1 LFSKKSIR
9 VNFLI
14 QLSIAMAML
23 VMFFSAII
31 FTYITYTVDKR
42 IDEQLLKHANYLF
55 ATYPDIENSLSSH
68 REVLRQTLN
77 IDVNIVT
84 TNINNPIITSILK
97 SKNRHKQHFVE
108 LHIPYKIDKLA
119 KTKKY
124 LSIKSNVTESR
135 ELQTNIYKIILLINI
150 IGMVIIVIYAY
161 FLSSMLLSPINTI
174 RVKLSNMDEH
184 MLKNIELSTLPNEF
198 YPVARAIN
206 NLTGRIR
213 NYIKYQKELFIGS
226 AHELKTPLAVMK
238 TKNQVTMLK
247 KDLSIDEL
255 KDAIKQ
261 NIISIDEINK
271 AVSSILDF
279 GRQEGAHLEEPQNV
293 DVIEFL
299 KNKIEGF
306 RLLAESQKKHFKCD
320 IEPDS
325 LNLKLQ
331 PLLLNQII
339 QNFVQNAFKFTPKN
353 HNIWFNSKLKKNNL
367 IIEVIDEGSG
377 IDEAKDLFAPFVR
390 SRESSGVGLGL
401 FLAQSAAEAL
411 GATITLKNRKDTN
424 GTIATLILPT
434 K

>member
-1 LFSKKSIR
+1 
-9 VNFLI
+9 
-14 QLSIAMAML
+14 MTML

-31 FTYITYTVDKR
+31 FTYITYMVDKR
-42 IDEQLLKHANYLF
+42 IDEQLLKDANYLF
-55 ATYPDIENSLSSH
+55 ATYPDIEKNLPSH
-68 REVLRQTLN
+68 REALRQTLN
-77 IDVNIVT
+77 IDVNIIT
-84 TNINNPIITSILK
+84 TDINDPIITSILK
-97 SKNRHKQHFVE
+97 SKNRHKQHFAE
-108 LHIPYKIDKLA
+108 LHIPYKIDKQA

-174 RVKLSNMDEH
+174 RIKLSNMDEH
-184 MLKNIELSTLPNEF
+184 MLKNIDLSTLPNEF

-238 TKNQVTMLK
+238 TKNQVTLLK
-247 KDLSIDEL
+247 KNLSIDKL
-255 KDAIKQ
+255 KDAINQ
-261 NIISIDEINK
+261 NIISIDEMNK
-271 AVSSILDF
+271 TISSILDF
-279 GRQEGAHLEEPQNV
+279 GRQEGAQLEEPQNV
-293 DVIEFL
+293 DVIKFL
-299 KNKIEGF
+299 KNKMEGF
-306 RLLAESQKKHFKCD
+306 RLLAESQKKNFKYD
-320 IEPDS
+320 IKPES

-339 QNFVQNAFKFTPKN
+339 QNFVQNAFKFTPEN
-353 HNIWFNSKLKKNNL
+353 HNIWFNTKLKKNDL

-377 IDEAKDLFAPFVR
+377 IDETKDLFAPFVR

-411 GATITLKNRKDTN
+411 GATITLKNRKETN